1 MGKFCTN
8 CGNKIDENAIVCV
21 KCGVPTDNYPIKKKI
36 PGRGLGIA
44 GMVLGI
50 IGTYYSVIYF
60 IISFIMFISQ
70 TYVENEAIML
80 AIIFNFWPIVIGIV
94 GLCLPIAAIK
104 QNKLKITMAGII
116 LNIATLFISFVGI
129 ILCKLI

>member
-94 GLCLPIAAIK
+94 GLCLSIAAIK